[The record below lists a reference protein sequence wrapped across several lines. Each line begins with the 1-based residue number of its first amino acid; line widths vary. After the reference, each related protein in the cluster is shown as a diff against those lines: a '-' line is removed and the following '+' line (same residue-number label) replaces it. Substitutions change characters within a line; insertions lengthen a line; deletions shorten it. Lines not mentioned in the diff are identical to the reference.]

1 MNPLLIAIGR
11 ITPHPRF
18 CMEDK
23 YYSEL
28 LRNCC
33 MSMSNCIIGPLF
45 YWELWSKTRHSCWRG
60 ASKIVQAII
69 SICYSMMVLFSVTS
83 VWYFFTSPDEVDN
96 ISWSRSLLLL
106 ETSRIKLGSIRSL
119 TSQATLFFNWPSKKL
134 IKSMFLDFQKTKNW
148 NVSNAWTLSSYGLKY
163 FLNSRKCSIKKPGI
177 VLKPLFTYI
186 LT

>member
-11 ITPHPRF
+11 ELTPHPRF

-23 YYSEL
+23 YHSEL
-28 LRNCC
+28 LRNFC

-45 YWELWSKTRHSCWRG
+45 HWELWSKTRHSCWRG
-60 ASKIVQAII
+60 ASKIVLSII
-69 SICYSMMVLFSVTS
+69 SIILWWFYLECNKCLV
-83 VWYFFTSPDEVDN
+83 FFTSPDEVDN

-134 IKSMFLDFQKTKNW
+134 IKSMVLDFQ
-148 NVSNAWTLSSYGLKY
+148 NVSNTHGPKY
-163 FLNSRKCSIKKPGI
+163 LLNSSKCSIKKPGKF
-177 VLKPLFTYI
+177 LKPLFTSWRRS
-186 LT
+186 TFKEV

>member
-1 MNPLLIAIGR
+1 
-11 ITPHPRF
+11 
-18 CMEDK
+18 
-23 YYSEL
+23 
-28 LRNCC
+28 

-69 SICYSMMVLFSVTS
+69 SIILWWFYLMYNKCLE
-83 VWYFFTSPDEVDN
+83 FFTSPDEVDN

-134 IKSMFLDFQKTKNW
+134 IKSMVLDFQKTKNW
-148 NVSNAWTLSSYGLKY
+148 NVSNMHEHFPSMGLNTY
-163 FLNSRKCSIKKPGI
+163 LIQANVPLRNLVNSLNLCLYLDVDLHSRIEPNICN
-177 VLKPLFTYI
+177 T
-186 LT
+186 